1 MKVSLKWL
9 SRYVDLKDIS
19 ADKLADTLTLA
30 GLEVESVDAVAHG
43 TNLVIGEVLECEKH
57 PESDH
62 LSKTLVNVGDEVLS
76 IVCGAPNVRKGQ
88 KVIVAKVG
96 AVLPEITIKKAS
108 IKGVESNGMIC
119 SLLELGVDPKHLS
132 DNQKSGIEVLDP
144 SVVVGQEALSTL
156 GLDDVIIDIKQT
168 PNRND
173 FNALWS
179 VAYEVSALLKREVNI
194 PWKKDYHVQGNKSS
208 LIIGSETSNCP
219 LFLGKMIGSVK
230 VGPSPEWLKRDLESV
245 GMKSINNVVDI
256 SNYVMVETGQPLHFY
271 DASKLS
277 KTEIIVKDQQVGKIK
292 TLDESELDL
301 ELDDIVIT
309 SNNSP
314 IGLAGIMGGD
324 DSKIDESTK
333 SIIIEAAQFD
343 PTRIRH
349 TSRRVNLLTDAS
361 LRFQKGIDPMATYK
375 AMDRAVELLVQYAD
389 ATLIEETQ
397 VHGDVNSEL
406 KKVSVKHSHIENLL
420 GTRVSLDSCVDIFE
434 RLYFNPT
441 VNGETITCTIPSYR
455 LDIDVAEDLIEEV
468 GRIIGYAD
476 LVGTLPVMP
485 STQGGY
491 NPRQQVRQRIRQLAL
506 GFGMNEV
513 ITYTLVHEDKC
524 KEGVYPLENPARL
537 MSPLSEERRYVRN
550 NLLTSLLDTAS
561 YNQAHKM
568 KDFQIFEI
576 SNLNTMQENQER
588 CAFIL
593 SGSHEVSIW
602 QKQNMP
608 YDFYSAKGIV
618 ERFLF
623 EIGFASS
630 RIKFESNETSDF
642 FHPLRSAI
650 VTIDK
655 KVIGV
660 IGEIHPKVAKRYDV
674 STVIMGEIILEKL
687 LEMKT
692 AKIKYS
698 PINKLPSVVRDIAL
712 VCDESTL
719 ASDIEKVIRSVS
731 KDMIQSVTIFDVYQG
746 DKVEKGKKSIALKVV
761 YQALD
766 HTLSEE
772 EITNL
777 YQKTIEAC
785 KKGLNA
791 ELRIA

>member
-9 SRYVDLKDIS
+9 SRYVDLSDIS

-62 LSKTLVNVGDEVLS
+62 LSKTLVNVGVEVLS

-119 SLLELGVDPKHLS
+119 SLLELGVDPKHLT
-132 DNQKSGIEVLDP
+132 DNQKSGIEVLDS
-144 SVVVGQEALSTL
+144 SVVVGKEALSTL

-179 VAYEVSALLKREVNI
+179 VAYEVSALLKRDVNI
-194 PWKKDYHVQGNKSS
+194 PWKKDYHLQGNKSS
-208 LIIGSETSNCP
+208 LVIGSETKNCP

-230 VGPSPEWLKRDLESV
+230 VGPSPEWIKRDLESV

-277 KTEIIVKDQQVGKIK
+277 KFEIIVKDQQAGKIK
-292 TLDESELDL
+292 TLDESELEL

-309 SNNSP
+309 SNNMP

-324 DSKIDESTK
+324 DSKIDVSTS

-397 VHGDVNSEL
+397 IHGNVNLEL

-420 GTRVSLDSCVDIFE
+420 GTRVSQADCVEIFE
-434 RLYFNPT
+434 RLYFNPS
-441 VNGETITCTIPSYR
+441 VNDELITCTIPSYR

-476 LVGTLPVMP
+476 LAGTLPVMP

-491 NPRQQVRQRIRQLAL
+491 NPRQQVRQKIRQLAV

-513 ITYTLVHEDKC
+513 VTYTLVHEDKC

-588 CAFIL
+588 LAFIL
-593 SGSHEVSIW
+593 SGNHEVSIW
-602 QKQNMP
+602 QKQNLP

-618 ERFLF
+618 ERVLF
-623 EIGFASS
+623 ELGFASS
-630 RIKFESNETSDF
+630 RIKFESNETSNF
-642 FHPLRSAI
+642 FHPLRSAV

-655 KVIGV
+655 KIVGV

-687 LEMKT
+687 LEFKT
-692 AKIKYS
+692 AKIKYN

-719 ASDIEKVIRSVS
+719 ASDIEKVIRSTS

-761 YQALD
+761 YQAPD

>member
-9 SRYVDLKDIS
+9 SRYVDLSGIS
-19 ADKLADTLTLA
+19 AEKLADTLTLA
-30 GLEVESVDAVAHG
+30 GLEVESVEPVAQG
-43 TNLVIGEVLECEKH
+43 SNLVIGEVLECEKH

-62 LSKTLVNVGDEVLS
+62 LSKTLVNTGDEVVS

-88 KVIVAKVG
+88 KVIVAKAG
-96 AVLPEITIKKAS
+96 AVLPQITIKKTS
-108 IKGVESNGMIC
+108 IKGIESNGMIC
-119 SLLELGVDPKHLS
+119 SLLELGVDAKSLT
-132 DNQKSGIEVLDP
+132 DAQKSGIEVLD
-144 SVVVGQEALSTL
+144 SSLEVGKEALSTL
-156 GLDDVIIDIKQT
+156 GLDDVIVDIKQT

-179 VAYEVSALLKREVNI
+179 IAYEVSALLKRDVNI
-194 PWKKDYHVQGNKSS
+194 PWKKDYHNQGSTSN
-208 LIIGSETSNCP
+208 LVIGSETQNCP
-219 LFLGKMIGSVK
+219 LFLGKRIGSLK

-271 DASKLS
+271 DASKLV
-277 KTEIIVKDQQVGKIK
+277 KMEIIVKDHQSGIIK
-292 TLDESELDL
+292 TLDESELEL
-301 ELDDIVIT
+301 EQDDIVIT
-309 SNNSP
+309 SNNKA

-324 DSKIDESTK
+324 DSKIDENTS

-361 LRFQKGIDPMATYK
+361 LRFQKGIDPIATYK

-389 ATLIEETQ
+389 AQLLEETH
-397 VHGDVNSEL
+397 VHGFVNPEL
-406 KKVSVKHSHIENLL
+406 KRVSVTHNHIESLL
-420 GTRVSLDSCVDIFE
+420 GTRVTLNECVDIFN
-434 RLYFNPT
+434 RLYFNPS
-441 VNGETITCTIPSYR
+441 VEGNTITCTIPSYR
-455 LDIDVAEDLIEEV
+455 LDIDVAEDLIEEI

-476 LVGTLPVMP
+476 LAGTLPVMP

-491 NPRQQVRQRIRQLAL
+491 NPRQQTRQKLRQLSV

-537 MSPLSEERRYVRN
+537 MSPLSEERRFVRN
-550 NLLTSLLDTAS
+550 NILTSLLDTVS

-568 KDFQIFEI
+568 KDFQIFEV
-576 SNLNTMQENQER
+576 SNLNTMNETQER
-588 CAFIL
+588 YAFVL
-593 SGSHEVSIW
+593 SGNHEVSIW
-602 QKQNMP
+602 QKQNTA

-618 ERFLF
+618 ERILF
-623 EIGFASS
+623 ELGFTSN
-630 RIKFESNETSDF
+630 RIKFESNETSNF
-642 FHPLRSAI
+642 FHPLRSAV

-655 KVIGV
+655 KVVGI

-674 STVIMGEIILEKL
+674 STVIMGEIIIEKL
-687 LEMKT
+687 LELKT
-692 AKIKYS
+692 SKIKYT

-719 ASDIEKVIRSVS
+719 ASEIEKVIRSVS
-731 KDMIQSVTIFDVYQG
+731 KVMIQSVTIFDVYQG

-766 HTLSEE
+766 HTLSED
-772 EITNL
+772 EITSL

-791 ELRIA
+791 DLRIA

>member
-30 GLEVESVDAVAHG
+30 GLEVESVDAVAYG

-96 AVLPEITIKKAS
+96 AVLPEVTIKKAS
-108 IKGVESNGMIC
+108 IKGVESSGMIC
-119 SLLELGVDPKHLS
+119 SLLELGVDPKHLT
-132 DNQKSGIEVLDP
+132 DDQKSGIEVLDP

-179 VAYEVSALLKREVNI
+179 VAYEVSALLKLKVNI
-194 PWKKDYHVQGNKSS
+194 PWKKDYHLQGNKSS
-208 LIIGSETSNCP
+208 LVIGSETKNCP

-230 VGPSPEWLKRDLESV
+230 VGPSPEWIKHDLESV

-277 KTEIIVKDQQVGKIK
+277 KLEIIVKDQQVGKIK
-292 TLDESELDL
+292 TLDESELEL

-309 SNNSP
+309 SNNTP

-324 DSKIDESTK
+324 DSKIDENTK
-333 SIIIEAAQFD
+333 SIVIEAAQFD

-397 VHGDVNSEL
+397 VHGNVKLDL

-420 GTRVSLDSCVDIFE
+420 GTRVSLEDCVEIFE
-434 RLYFNPT
+434 RLYFNPS
-441 VNGETITCTIPSYR
+441 VDGETITCTIPSYR

-476 LVGTLPVMP
+476 LAGTLPVMP

-491 NPRQQVRQRIRQLAL
+491 NPRQQVRQKIRQLAV

-561 YNQAHKM
+561 YNQAHKI
-568 KDFQIFEI
+568 KDFQIIEI

-588 CAFIL
+588 LALIL
-593 SGSHEVSIW
+593 SGNHEVSIW
-602 QKQNMP
+602 QKQNLP

-618 ERFLF
+618 ERVLF
-623 EIGFASS
+623 ELGFASS

-642 FHPLRSAI
+642 FHPLRSAV

-655 KVIGV
+655 KIVGV

-687 LEMKT
+687 LELKT

-712 VCDESTL
+712 VCEESTL

-761 YQALD
+761 YQAPD

>member
-9 SRYVDLKDIS
+9 GRYVDLNGIS
-19 ADKLADTLTLA
+19 AEKLADTLTLA

-43 TNLVIGEVLECEKH
+43 TNLVIGEVLECDKH

-96 AVLPEITIKKAS
+96 AVLPEVTIKHAS

-132 DNQKSGIEVLDP
+132 DAQKSGIEILDP
-144 SVVVGQEALSTL
+144 SVEVGKEALSTL

-179 VAYEVSALLKREVNI
+179 VAYEVSALLKREISI
-194 PWKKDYHVQGNKSS
+194 PWKKDYHVQGVKSQ
-208 LIIGSETSNCP
+208 LVIGSETTNCP
-219 LFLGKMIGSVK
+219 LFLGKLIGSVK
-230 VGPSPEWLKRDLESV
+230 VGPSPDWLKRDLESV

-277 KTEIIVKDQQVGKIK
+277 KLEIIVKDHQTGKIK
-292 TLDESELDL
+292 TLDESELEL
-301 ELDDIVIT
+301 EQDDIVIT
-309 SNNSP
+309 SNSTP
-314 IGLAGIMGGD
+314 IGLAGVMGGE
-324 DSKIDESTK
+324 DSKIDENTQ

-375 AMDRAVELLVQYAD
+375 AMDRAVELLVEYAG
-389 ATLIEETQ
+389 ANLIEETQ
-397 VHGDVNSEL
+397 IHGRVITDL
-406 KKVSVKHSHIENLL
+406 KKVSVKHSHIEALL
-420 GTRVSLDSCVDIFE
+420 GTRVSLDECVDIFK
-434 RLYFNPT
+434 RLYFNPS
-441 VNGETITCTIPSYR
+441 VDGEVISCTIPSYR

-476 LVGTLPVMP
+476 LKGSLPVMP

-491 NPRQQVRQRIRQLAL
+491 NPRQQVRQRIRQLSV

-513 ITYTLVHEDKC
+513 ISYTLVHEDKC

-537 MSPLSEERRYVRN
+537 ISPLSEERRYVRN
-550 NLLTSLLDTAS
+550 NILTSMLDTVS

-568 KDFQIFEI
+568 KDFQIFEV
-576 SNLNTMQENQER
+576 SNLNTMKETQER
-588 CAFIL
+588 YAFVL
-593 SGSHEVSIW
+593 SGNHEQSIW
-602 QKQNMP
+602 QKQITA

-618 ERFLF
+618 ERVLF
-623 EIGFASS
+623 ELGFASS
-630 RIKFESNETSDF
+630 RVKFESNEGSEF

-650 VTIDK
+650 ITVDK
-655 KVIGV
+655 KVVGV

-674 STVIMGEIILEKL
+674 TSVIMGEIIVEKL
-687 LEMKT
+687 LELKT
-692 AKIKYS
+692 SKIKYTS
-698 PINKLPSVVRDIAL
+698 INKLPSVVRDIAL
-712 VCDESTL
+712 VCEESIL

-761 YQALD
+761 FQAAD

-772 EITNL
+772 EITSL

-791 ELRIA
+791 DLRIA

>member
-9 SRYVDLKDIS
+9 SRYVDLSDIS

-119 SLLELGVDPKHLS
+119 SLLELGVDPKHLT
-132 DNQKSGIEVLDP
+132 DDQKSGIEVLDS
-144 SVVVGQEALSTL
+144 SVVVGHEALSTL

-179 VAYEVSALLKREVNI
+179 VANEVSALLKREVNI
-194 PWKKDYHVQGNKSS
+194 PWKKDYHLQGNKSS
-208 LIIGSETSNCP
+208 LVIGSETKNCP

-230 VGPSPEWLKRDLESV
+230 VGPSPEWIKRDLESV

-277 KTEIIVKDQQVGKIK
+277 KLEIIVKDQQAGKIK
-292 TLDESELDL
+292 TLDESELEL

-309 SNNSP
+309 SNNTP

-324 DSKIDESTK
+324 DSKIDVSTS

-389 ATLIEETQ
+389 ATLIEVTQ
-397 VHGDVNSEL
+397 VHGNVNLEL

-420 GTRVSLDSCVDIFE
+420 GTRVSQANCVEIFE
-434 RLYFNPT
+434 RLYFKPS
-441 VNGETITCTIPSYR
+441 VNGELITCTIPSYR

-476 LVGTLPVMP
+476 LAGTLPVMP

-491 NPRQQVRQRIRQLAL
+491 NPRQQVRQKIRQLAV

-588 CAFIL
+588 LAFIL
-593 SGSHEVSIW
+593 SGNHEVSIW
-602 QKQNMP
+602 QKQNLP

-618 ERFLF
+618 ERVLF
-623 EIGFASS
+623 ELGFASS

-642 FHPLRSAI
+642 FHPLRSAV

-655 KVIGV
+655 KIVGV

-674 STVIMGEIILEKL
+674 STVIMGELILEKL
-687 LEMKT
+687 LELKT

-719 ASDIEKVIRSVS
+719 ASDIEKVIRSTS

-761 YQALD
+761 YQAPD

>member
-1 MKVSLKWL
+1 MKVSLNWL

-76 IVCGAPNVRKGQ
+76 IVCGAPNVCKGQ

-96 AVLPEITIKKAS
+96 AVLPEVTIKKAS

-119 SLLELGVDPKHLS
+119 SLLELGVDPKRLT
-132 DNQKSGIEVLDP
+132 DDQKSGIEVLDP
-144 SVVVGQEALSTL
+144 SVEVGQEALSTL

-179 VAYEVSALLKREVNI
+179 VAYEVSALLKLDVNI
-194 PWKKDYHVQGNKSS
+194 PWKKDYHLQGNKSS
-208 LIIGSETSNCP
+208 LMIGSETKNCP

-277 KTEIIVKDQQVGKIK
+277 KLEIIVKDQQVGKIK
-292 TLDESELDL
+292 TLDESELEL

-309 SNNSP
+309 SNNTP

-324 DSKIDESTK
+324 DSKIDENTK
-333 SIIIEAAQFD
+333 SIVIEAAQFD

-397 VHGDVNSEL
+397 VHGNVNLEL

-420 GTRVSLDSCVDIFE
+420 GTRVSQEDCVGIFE
-434 RLYFNPT
+434 RLYFNPS
-441 VNGETITCTIPSYR
+441 VEGETITCTIPSYR

-476 LVGTLPVMP
+476 LEGTLPVMP

-491 NPRQQVRQRIRQLAL
+491 NPRQQVRQKIRQLAV

-537 MSPLSEERRYVRN
+537 MSPLSEERRFVRN

-588 CAFIL
+588 LAFIL
-593 SGSHEVSIW
+593 SGNHEVSIW
-602 QKQNMP
+602 QKQNLP

-618 ERFLF
+618 ERVLF
-623 EIGFASS
+623 ELGFASS

-642 FHPLRSAI
+642 FHPLRSAV

-655 KVIGV
+655 KIVGV

-687 LEMKT
+687 IELKT

-761 YQALD
+761 YQAPD

>member
-9 SRYVDLKDIS
+9 SQYVDLKDIS

-43 TNLVIGEVLECEKH
+43 TNCVIGEVLECEKH

-96 AVLPEITIKKAS
+96 AVLPEVTIKKAS

-119 SLLELGVDPKHLS
+119 SLLELGVDTKHLT
-132 DNQKSGIEVLDP
+132 DDQKSGIEVLDS
-144 SVVVGQEALSTL
+144 SVEVGQEALSTL

-179 VAYEVSALLKREVNI
+179 VAYEVSALLKREVHI
-194 PWKKDYHVQGNKSS
+194 PWKKDYHLQGNKSS
-208 LIIGSETSNCP
+208 LVIGSETKNCP

-277 KTEIIVKDQQVGKIK
+277 KLEIIVKDQQVGKIK
-292 TLDESELDL
+292 TLDESELEL

-309 SNNSP
+309 SNSNL

-324 DSKIDESTK
+324 DSKIDENTK
-333 SIIIEAAQFD
+333 SIVIEAAQFD

-397 VHGDVNSEL
+397 IHGNVNLEL

-420 GTRVSLDSCVDIFE
+420 GTRVSQVDCVEIFE
-434 RLYFNPT
+434 RLYFNPS
-441 VNGETITCTIPSYR
+441 VNGELITCTIPSYR
-455 LDIDVAEDLIEEV
+455 LDIDVSEDLIEEV

-476 LVGTLPVMP
+476 LAGTLPVMP

-491 NPRQQVRQRIRQLAL
+491 NPRQQVRQKIRQLGL

-524 KEGVYPLENPARL
+524 KEGVYPLDNPARL

-588 CAFIL
+588 LAFIL
-593 SGSHEVSIW
+593 SGNHEVSIW
-602 QKQNMP
+602 QKQNLP

-618 ERFLF
+618 ERILF
-623 EIGFASS
+623 ELGFASS
-630 RIKFESNETSDF
+630 RIKFESNETSNF
-642 FHPLRSAI
+642 FHPLRSAV

-655 KVIGV
+655 KVVGV